1 MEVKVVEGLVP
12 VSAEQVQAYAMPLA
26 MLARLPPAAVFYAIL
41 LLAHRT
47 RQPWLVDCGYAGLIL
62 CALVFH

>member
-12 VSAEQVQAYAMPLA
+12 VSAEQAQAFAMLLA

-41 LLAHRT
+41 LLAHRAAW
-47 RQPWLVDCGYAGLIL
+47 PWLTDFGYAGLIL
-62 CALVFH
+62 SALAFH